1 MKLVNIETRQ
11 RLETHHP
18 EAAAEIANLEQVL
31 DDTALDASLLALCSD
46 YFEAALGGREWVR
59 PDPLTCLEAACLDV
73 CEQFML
79 SVSDIR
85 DEQIAALREHLS
97 ADDVYVLM
105 SAIYLIEM
113 SKRLDLTLERVLP

>member
-1 MKLVNIETRQ
+1 MNLVNVETRQ
-11 RLETHHP
+11 RLETYHP

-31 DDTALDASLLALCSD
+31 DDTALESSLLALCSD
-46 YFEAALGGREWVR
+46 YFEAALRDSEWVR
-59 PDPLTCLEAACLDV
+59 PDPLTALEAACLDV

-85 DEQIAALREHLS
+85 DEQIAALREHLG